1 MTLTLYQ
8 IDAFAERVFSGNP
21 AAVCPLSAWLPD
33 ELLQAIAAE
42 HNLSDTAFFVPEG
55 DGYRLRWFTPK
66 AEVDLCGHA
75 TLASAF
81 VLFEHLGYAQ
91 PEIRFHTRSGTLLV
105 SRSGDGLSMVF
116 PAVVAKPC
124 EAPAALVAGLCRT
137 PSTVLGAR
145 NYIAVY
151 ETEEDIRALKPD
163 FAQLSTLDLHA
174 VIATAPGR
182 SVDFVSRFFAPKFGV
197 PEDPVTGSS
206 HCELTPYW
214 SARLGKTSLQAKQLS
229 ARGGAL
235 RCELRGEQVVLT
247 GRAVHYMTATISVPV
262 SG

>member
-1 MTLTLYQ
+1 MTLTMYQ
-8 IDAFAERVFSGNP
+8 IDAFAECVFTGNP
-21 AAVCPLSAWLPD
+21 AAVYPLSTWLPD
-33 ELLQAIAAE
+33 VLLQSIAAE

-55 DGYRLRWFTPK
+55 DGFRLRWFTPA

-81 VLFEHLGYAQ
+81 VLFEHLGYANQ
-91 PEIRFHTRSGTLLV
+91 EIRFYTRSGTLV
-105 SRSGDGLSMVF
+105 VRRSGDGLSMVF

-124 EAPAALVAGLCRT
+124 EAPTALVAGLGRK
-137 PSTVLGAR
+137 PSAVLGAR
-145 NYIAVY
+145 NYMAVY
-151 ETEEDIRALKPD
+151 ETEEEIRALKPD
-163 FAQLSTLDLHA
+163 FVQLNTLDLHA
-174 VIATAPGR
+174 VIVTAPGL

-229 ARGGAL
+229 ARGGVL
-235 RCELRGEQVVLT
+235 RCELQGARVILT
-247 GRAVHYMTATISVPV
+247 GRAMHYMTATITV
-262 SG
+262 SD